1 MSQTQATCPLGC
13 QKQSRRHDSVEPI
26 RAFAWGTTASGRRG
40 GEGAVECS
48 VRAASPSPLAEA
60 GPALLARSPREDGL
74 KFQKCTPVLYS
85 GGRFWAQRDHL
96 RPCDKAQ
103 QGQVKVWES
112 DEPAWMEMA
121 RWHTSTEHM
130 PQGGK
135 DTLSFEIRHQNRADA
150 QPPRGV
156 FSRHRKFSERGRKGR
171 TSRPVAWPRLPPRS
185 FLHGEHRC
193 FHSGSE
199 S

>member
-1 MSQTQATCPLGC
+1 MSQTHAMCPLGC

-112 DEPAWMEMA
+112 DEPASLDGDGALAYIDGAHATGW
-121 RWHTSTEHM
+121 
-130 PQGGK
+130 
-135 DTLSFEIRHQNRADA
+135 
-150 QPPRGV
+150 
-156 FSRHRKFSERGRKGR
+156 
-171 TSRPVAWPRLPPRS
+171 
-185 FLHGEHRC
+185 
-193 FHSGSE
+193 
-199 S
+199 

>member
-1 MSQTQATCPLGC
+1 MN
-13 QKQSRRHDSVEPI
+13 
-26 RAFAWGTTASGRRG
+26 
-40 GEGAVECS
+40 
-48 VRAASPSPLAEA
+48 
-60 GPALLARSPREDGL
+60 
-74 KFQKCTPVLYS
+74 
-85 GGRFWAQRDHL
+85 QR
-96 RPCDKAQ
+96 P
-103 QGQVKVWES
+103 
-112 DEPAWMEMA
+112 WMEMA

-199 S
+199 SWAFTWWRHCHAGVLGMVHGAQEELSE